1 MSKPKEFTV
10 TIEQLNQMAAGIN
23 ALATQLGT
31 IASAPLIA
39 QLNGLTTRPV
49 EAEAPAE
56 KTVQP
61 LHKV

>member
-1 MSKPKEFTV
+1 MSQPKEFTI

-31 IASAPLIA
+31 IAAAPLLA
-39 QLNGLTTRPV
+39 QLNGLTKRPV
-49 EAEAPAE
+49 EDAPAE
-56 KTVQP
+56 KTPQP